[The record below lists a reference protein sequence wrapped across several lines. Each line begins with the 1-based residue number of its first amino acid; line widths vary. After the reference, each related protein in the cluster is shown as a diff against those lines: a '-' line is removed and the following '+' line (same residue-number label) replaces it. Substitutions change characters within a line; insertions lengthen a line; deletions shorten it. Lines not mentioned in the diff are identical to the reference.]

1 MKARVEALLAAYEAG
16 RMSRSGLVDE
26 LAALAGEAPSARAAA
41 PAHAQAE
48 AQAPAPR
55 PSRPQAMV
63 GVSINHVTM
72 SVSDFR
78 RTTAFFR
85 SLLDVPVI
93 GESDFEIDLGIGQS
107 FVAVMETSRP
117 IGIDHFCI
125 GVPGYDAARVAD
137 FVASRGLEPHVF
149 TEHQGVRFREP
160 QVYVAD
166 PDGILVQFSRP
177 DYAGEMHSGR

>member
-16 RMSRSGLVDE
+16 RMSRAALVDQI
-26 LAALAGEAPSARAAA
+26 AALAGEAEPGPAAGA
-41 PAHAQAE
+41 AQA
-48 AQAPAPR
+48 QPPR
-55 PSRPQAMV
+55 PSRPPAMA

-78 RTTAFFR
+78 RTAAFFR

-137 FVASRGLEPHVF
+137 VVASRGLEPRVF

-177 DYAGEMHSGR
+177 DYAGEMRSGR